1 MSHKPRTVL
10 LTNYAKIALFLGAAL
25 ATGQQG
31 LIALGWLA
39 N

>member
-1 MSHKPRTVL
+1 MFHKPHTAL
-10 LTNYAKIALFLGAAL
+10 LTNYAKIVLFLGAAL